1 MSGCP
6 LSDCGA
12 GRDAPWCAREG
23 WVGRESE
30 VEREVGGG
38 REDEVEVGEG
48 EAAWGASGGCCDERW
63 GESERAG
70 RAASARE
77 RERRERERGERGPAS
92 RPPAPALGHR
102 HPPDLTPGCA
112 GPACS
117 RSHSLLSRP
126 LQLSQRARP
135 SMRLVRPPS
144 PPPPPLVLPDRHD
157 GAAQP
162 PSHNLPRLAL
172 RADQCS
178 PARSRPCPRAH
189 LVPRVPHGRPHERLP
204 RGRPGPCPGPPFWPS
219 GVLRRVPRLER
230 RHPPPRH
237 AHRRSESSSPRSAT
251 SARLLAL
258 PPRAFR

>member
-1 MSGCP
+1 MRGRTRSRWVKARLLGRRVA
-6 LSDCGA
+6 GA
-12 GRDAPWCAREG
+12 ATRGAASLGELDVQQVRGR
-23 WVGRESE
+23 GRE
-30 VEREVGGG
+30 
-38 REDEVEVGEG
+38 
-48 EAAWGASGGCCDERW
+48 
-63 GESERAG
+63 
-70 RAASARE
+70 
-77 RERRERERGERGPAS
+77 RERERGGRGPAS
-92 RPPAPALGHR
+92 RPPALPALGHR
-102 HPPDLTPGCA
+102 HPPDLTQGCA

-126 LQLSQRARP
+126 LQSSQRARP

-144 PPPPPLVLPDRHD
+144 PPQAPPPLVLPDRHD

-162 PSHNLPRLAL
+162 PSHNLPRLASPRF

-189 LVPRVPHGRPHERLP
+189 LVPRVPHRRPHERLP
-204 RGRPGPCPGPPFWPS
+204 RGRPGPRPGPPFWPS

-237 AHRRSESSSPRSAT
+237 AHRCRESSSPRSAT

-258 PPRAFR
+258 PPRALR